1 MNDAGIQFGH
11 EFSSRDEVLERAAR
25 ASTGLAGLGVARDD
39 TVALML
45 RNDPVF
51 IEATMAVRT
60 IGAIPV
66 PINWHLQGEEI
77 DYILKDANAKV
88 LIVHSDLY
96 HGMLGYVPEG
106 VHVLEVETPP
116 LLIVTY
122 NLNPAHCSTHPG
134 STTYNLWMPKHEPW
148 TEEPET
154 FTSSMLYTSG
164 TTGRPKGVRRQGATP
179 EQHEAQLE
187 AASDLFGI
195 GPGVRTIIPA
205 PIYHSA
211 PNSFSN
217 IAFQLDTFM
226 VIMPR
231 FDAVGMLK
239 LIEEFKISCI
249 QMVPT
254 MFVRMLKLPEEI
266 RNQYDLSSLEYIIH
280 AAAPCPPQ
288 VKDAMI
294 KWWGPIIWEYYGSTE
309 MGAVVKCSSEAA
321 QKYPGTVGKATDYA
335 TVKILD
341 DDRNE
346 LPAEIE
352 SVLIEM
358 EGVHDCAVFGI
369 PDDDFGESVAAI
381 VEPEENVELTPEAVT
396 AFLVEHIAKFKLP
409 KHIEFRK
416 DLPREDS
423 GKLFKRKLKEP
434 FWDKTGRKI

>member
-1 MNDAGIQFGH
+1 
-11 EFSSRDEVLERAAR
+11 
-25 ASTGLAGLGVARDD
+25 
-39 TVALML
+39 
-45 RNDPVF
+45 
-51 IEATMAVRT
+51 
-60 IGAIPV
+60 
-66 PINWHLQGEEI
+66 
-77 DYILKDANAKV
+77 
-88 LIVHSDLY
+88 
-96 HGMLGYVPEG
+96 VPEG

-116 LLIVTY
+116 QLIVTY

-164 TTGRPKGVRRQGATP
+164 TTGRPKGVRRQGATA
-179 EQHEAQLE
+179 EQNEAQLE

-217 IAFQLDTFM
+217 IAFQLETFM

-231 FDAVGMLK
+231 FDAEEMLK
-239 LIEEFKISCI
+239 LIEEFNISCI

-254 MFVRMLKLPEEI
+254 MFVRMLKLPEKI

-288 VKDAMI
+288 IKDAMI
-294 KWWGPIIWEYYGSTE
+294 EWWGPIIWEYYGSTE

-341 DDRNE
+341 EDRKE
-346 LPAEIE
+346 LPADEIGE
-352 SVLIEM
+352 
-358 EGVHDCAVFGI
+358 VFAMQHTN
-369 PDDDFGESVAAI
+369 PAFTYQNDDA
-381 VEPEENVELTPEAVT
+381 
-396 AFLVEHIAKFKLP
+396 
-409 KHIEFRK
+409 
-416 DLPREDS
+416 
-423 GKLFKRKLKEP
+423 KRKGIDA
-434 FWDKTGRKI
+434 DKI